1 MAKLL
6 YRLGRGSA
14 NRPWFVIIGWLL
26 VLAITVTAF
35 FAFSG
40 RLNESVSI
48 PGTETERVTD
58 ELAEAL
64 PEAAD
69 GVGRVVLVSDSGEF
83 NQEQRDGIALT
94 LSKVSEVEGVTGT
107 LDPFV
112 TQAQLE
118 GKAAELA
125 EKQRQLDTAE
135 EQLTAGK
142 QQLDAAE
149 QQLAAAEAQHA
160 EGNKQL
166 ADAITQATAGG
177 LNPNELT
184 QILALRTQL
193 EEAGTALEQQRT
205 QLDTAKQQLT
215 DSELE
220 LATGKQKIAAANSL
234 LEYAGEIRLVSEDST
249 AALASVMV
257 RGELHEA
264 NPNLKEHIINAFN
277 DNLPAGVTAE
287 FSAQITQEVPSVL
300 GSGELVGLALALLV
314 MLILMRAI
322 IPATIP
328 IATAVT
334 GVAIGVT
341 ATLSLSGVVD
351 MMSVTP
357 ILGVM
362 LGLAVGIDYS
372 LFIIN
377 RHRKQLR
384 RGTEVYESIGLAN
397 GTSGNAVVF
406 AGITVII
413 ALLGLNV
420 TGVPFLATMGTVA
433 AFCVLVAVLLA
444 VTLVPALLGLA
455 KMRALS
461 RRERQRLDEQNPAE
475 REAALQKAAERAS
488 AIRPM
493 PTWRAIITAVAAVA
507 LLVTVAIPA
516 AGMRLGFPTGKEEPI
531 DSTAYRAYMIVD
543 EKFGEGANGQL
554 LAVAKLPAPEAAAG
568 EDPATSEATL
578 SAQASVAGEIFEQDG
593 VRAVAPIGVSEDGT
607 VAAFQVIPDSGPDTA
622 ETTELVHTLRQL
634 EPAEADG
641 VLGVAGNTSAVID
654 VAQKLQDSLSV
665 YLLLVVGMSLL
676 ILIIVFRS
684 ILVPLLATG
693 GFVLSLLATY
703 GAITAIY
710 QNGFLAELFG
720 VHEPAPILAFL
731 PTLVLGILFG
741 LAMDYQLFIGSGM
754 REAYAH
760 GEEARHAVQHG
771 LLAGRAVV
779 IAAAL
784 IMIAVFGSFI
794 FSESNMVR
802 PIGFGLAFGVLIDAF
817 IVRLLLLPAIMH
829 LLGKSAWW
837 IPRWLDRILPNFDVE
852 GASLEREHAKPAA
865 QVGEADPLTSK

>member
-14 NRPWFVIIGWLL
+14 RRPWLVIIGWLL
-26 VLAITVTAF
+26 VLAGTTTAF
-35 FAFSG
+35 IAFGG
-40 RLNESVSI
+40 RLSESVSI

-58 ELAEAL
+58 ELADAL

-69 GVGRVVLVSDSGEF
+69 GVGRVVLVADSGEF

-118 GKAAELA
+118 GQAAELA
-125 EKQRQLDTAE
+125 EKQQQIDAAE

-142 QQLDAAE
+142 QQLEAAE
-149 QQLAAAEAQHA
+149 QQLTAAEAQHA
-160 EGNKQL
+160 EANKQL
-166 ADAITQATAGG
+166 ADAITQATDGG
-177 LNPNELT
+177 LNPAELT
-184 QILALRTQL
+184 QILAMRTQL
-193 EEAGTALEQQRT
+193 EEAGTALEDQRT
-205 QLDTAKQQLT
+205 QLDAAKQQLT
-215 DSELE
+215 DSQLE
-220 LATGKQKIAAANSL
+220 IATGRQKLTAGNAL
-234 LEYAGEIRLVSEDST
+234 LDYAGEVRLVSEDNT

-257 RGELHEA
+257 NGELHEA
-264 NPNLKEHIINAFN
+264 NPDLKEQIIDAFN

-287 FSAQITQEVPSVL
+287 FSAEITQEAPSVL
-300 GSGELVGLALALLV
+300 GPGELVGLALALVV
-314 MLILMRAI
+314 MLILMRAV

-341 ATLSLSGVVD
+341 AALSLSGVIT

-384 RGTEVYESIGLAN
+384 RGAEVYESIGLAS

-654 VAQKLQDSLSV
+654 VAQKLQDSLTV
-665 YLLLVVGMSLL
+665 YLLLVVGLSLL

-710 QNGFLAELFG
+710 QNGFLGQLFG
-720 VHEPAPILAFL
+720 VNEPAPILAFL

-754 REAYAH
+754 REAYVH
-760 GEEARHAVQHG
+760 GDSARHAVQHG
-771 LLAGRAVV
+771 LKAGRAVV
-779 IAAAL
+779 IVAAF

-794 FSESNMVR
+794 FSESNMIR

-817 IVRLLLLPAIMH
+817 VVRLLLLPAIMH

-837 IPRWLDRILPNFDVE
+837 IPGWLDRILPNFDVE
-852 GASLEREHAKPAA
+852 GASLERQHAKPA
-865 QVGEADPLTSK
+865 VHGGEADPLDDK